1 MTEMYKRISLYFT
14 HKGMPYNLR
23 KGPIL
28 CLQKTHSFSYSKNAI
43 DFRGF
48 LIWNNLPAVVESS
61 DSLFKFKNKI
71 KIIGDIDCGC

>member
-1 MTEMYKRISLYFT
+1 
-14 HKGMPYNLR
+14 MPYNLR

-48 LIWNNLPAVVESS
+48 LVWNNLPAVVESS
-61 DSLFKFKNKI
+61 DSLFKSKNKI